1 MNNVYYL
8 TRETDCDPIIVVE
21 SMLFTGASN
30 TEFQCYLAFLF
41 FSQSA
46 KINPFQGWAVN
57 SVAPAVLM
65 HCGSSGGDKMGD
77 LLKTNQLNV
86 TFIDPILS
94 QSAVTDWVL
103 RANAETFR

>member
-1 MNNVYYL
+1 
-8 TRETDCDPIIVVE
+8 
-21 SMLFTGASN
+21 MLFGVP
-30 TEFQCYLAFLF
+30 F

-103 RANAETFR
+103 RANAETCRRFVKMLLSYRDLFLKAHKTLPV

>member
-1 MNNVYYL
+1 MIPL
-8 TRETDCDPIIVVE
+8 QW
-21 SMLFTGASN
+21 SN
-30 TEFQCYLAFLF
+30 LCYLPVRQILNSSAIWRSSF

-103 RANAETFR
+103 RANAETCR